1 MTHKMER
8 VVVMTRFLSRQSPQG
23 QRGWTNRS
31 PLLRLRASLKS
42 HQAQNSRGTQRPP
55 TLLPITP
62 PSLRS
67 TAADSG
73 ITAARCLVKKWM
85 LVLPTY
91 SKNWSVSKT
100 VCTRKIQSRPRL
112 NVDLCWG

>member
-8 VVVMTRFLSRQSPQG
+8 VVVTTRFQSRLRPQG

-31 PLLRLRASLKS
+31 PLLRLRASQRS
-42 HQAQNSRGTQRPP
+42 HQAQNSRGTQKPP
-55 TLLPITP
+55 TLLPVMS

-73 ITAARCLVKKWM
+73 ITAARCFVKKWM

-100 VCTRKIQSRPRL
+100 VCTRKIQSRPGL
-112 NVDLCWG
+112 NVDSCWG